1 MQMEIIT
8 EAFKNAK
15 EYYEGIGY
23 SFNYKFESLPKSS
36 DHTAI
41 VSCKFRGEER
51 QFAFTSVQAEPTLRE
66 DEYWLVYYYDLPYT
80 SSSPYRGKL
89 IDLSKDLISMLKVDD
104 PEL

>member
-8 EAFKNAK
+8 QAFKNAK

-23 SFNYKFESLPKSS
+23 SFNYKFDSLPELSG
-36 DHTAI
+36 HTAS

-51 QFAFTSVQAEPTLRE
+51 EFAFASVQREPTLRE

-80 SSSPYRGKL
+80 SSTPYRGKL
-89 IDLSKDLISMLKVDD
+89 IDLSKDLISMLKLDD